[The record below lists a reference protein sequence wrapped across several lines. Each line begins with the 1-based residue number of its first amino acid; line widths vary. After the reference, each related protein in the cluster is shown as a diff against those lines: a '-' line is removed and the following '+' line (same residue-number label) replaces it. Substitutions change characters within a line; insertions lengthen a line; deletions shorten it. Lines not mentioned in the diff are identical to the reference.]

1 MPPKRTSKTETINA
15 SKRSKNGDN
24 TDPPPCAINDMTEHD
39 SKTSGDATEVT
50 KLTSPFDAC
59 LFLQKQ
65 TMAAASRNNAT
76 PLFFLNTASVATAAK
91 HAQPLTNMASIPAK
105 NTMPDVVAVP
115 AKITM
120 PDVAASASL
129 STLSKQ
135 FDTLHHGIQLTQS
148 MVVHHTATPTA
159 AVPSLPQYNL
169 SMTAFTDS
177 TLRSIVKTCIKDHIF
192 RKCKFFNRFKHNA
205 FDTNPK
211 SMCGQIMKHCSLTA
225 DATWWYGIR
234 TLVIK
239 TLTDHRNNCIKR
251 LNARFKGTYLIVCVA
266 CRSTGL
272 LTPVV
277 CICQVNPE
285 VAAIT
290 QCIT

>member
-1 MPPKRTSKTETINA
+1 MSLNCNAYIRYMRSLHTVERRISLKCPASGVACNYHNIIMPPKRTSKTETINA
-15 SKRSKNGDN
+15 SKRSKNVGN
-24 TDPPPCAINDMTEHD
+24 TDQPPCAIKDVTEHD
-39 SKTSGDATEVT
+39 SKTSGDATEET

-59 LFLQKQ
+59 RFLQKQ
-65 TMAAASRNNAT
+65 TMAAASRKNAT

-91 HAQPLTNMASIPAK
+91 HAQPLVTNVASIPAK
-105 NTMPDVVAVP
+105 STMPDVVAVP

-192 RKCKFFNRFKHNA
+192 RKCKFLIALNI
-205 FDTNPK
+205 T
-211 SMCGQIMKHCSLTA
+211 
-225 DATWWYGIR
+225 R
-234 TLVIK
+234 TTPIPSQ
-239 TLTDHRNNCIKR
+239 
-251 LNARFKGTYLIVCVA
+251 CV
-266 CRSTGL
+266 GK
-272 LTPVV
+272 
-277 CICQVNPE
+277 
-285 VAAIT
+285 
-290 QCIT
+290 